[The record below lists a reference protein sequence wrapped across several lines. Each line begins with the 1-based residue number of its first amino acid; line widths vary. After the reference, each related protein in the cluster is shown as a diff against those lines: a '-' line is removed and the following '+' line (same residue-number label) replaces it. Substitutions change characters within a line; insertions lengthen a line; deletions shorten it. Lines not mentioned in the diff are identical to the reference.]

1 MEFYPQRE
9 IQPEFIEHVE
19 VDEFKLPPAG
29 TSEVQDFSIECHA
42 EVLPD
47 PTEETGEDGEK

>member
-1 MEFYPQRE
+1 M
-9 IQPEFIEHVE
+9 E